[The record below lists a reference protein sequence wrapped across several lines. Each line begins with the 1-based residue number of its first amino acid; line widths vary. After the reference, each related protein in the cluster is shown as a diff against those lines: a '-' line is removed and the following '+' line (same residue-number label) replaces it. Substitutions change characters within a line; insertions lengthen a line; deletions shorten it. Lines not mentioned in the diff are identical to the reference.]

1 MRSNSGMASSSSGAP
16 PAASRACAQLARA
29 CDQSGE
35 DGLAHVG
42 AYHGPAAEIFR
53 DMYPLPINRET
64 GTGLAIIS
72 LVWRKENRTLGQ
84 YALWLN
90 GMLAFF
96 SFPVM
101 VFWLLSH

>member
-1 MRSNSGMASSSSGAP
+1 MDNSTPPVKPEQKPVFAVLSLATGIGMAFAMAVGITGGLVHGWKGQVAMLIL
-16 PAASRACAQLARA
+16 ATIIICA
-29 CDQSGE
+29 G
-35 DGLAHVG
+35 
-42 AYHGPAAEIFR
+42 
-53 DMYPLPINRET
+53 
-64 GTGLAIIS
+64 GTSLAIIS

-96 SFPVM
+96 GFPVM